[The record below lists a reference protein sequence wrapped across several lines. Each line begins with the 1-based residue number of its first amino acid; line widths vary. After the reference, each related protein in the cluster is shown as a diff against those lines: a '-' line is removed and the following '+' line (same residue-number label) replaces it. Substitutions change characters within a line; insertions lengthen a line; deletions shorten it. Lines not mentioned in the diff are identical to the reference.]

1 MSRPTITHHALAGL
15 LAAALIAAVPL
26 PAAAQSLWM
35 QRDGDHTV
43 MLEMLRPNIEDVNSE
58 LLSGAFFLSGRT
70 RVSSGISLVGELPYL
85 HHSSSFLGTDING
98 FEITVETSSSTIGN
112 PYVGMEAR
120 LGSGPAFL
128 EVGGRPPLASNE
140 ENYYGEPNA
149 VLTGFLSDVTR
160 MGAFLPD
167 VASLQ
172 VGINLR
178 EVTDSKI
185 AYRARLSPTVL
196 IPTEGNG
203 LDPELF
209 AMYSFQIG
217 YHGSLARIGAGMS
230 GQALVTEDYG
240 NLGSRTRNRLEVHA
254 DFLPGPI
261 RPGLDFQLPMG
272 SEASLV
278 PVVVGASVS
287 WTR

>member
-1 MSRPTITHHALAGL
+1 MSRSTFALHALAGI
-15 LAAALIAAVPL
+15 LAAALGTAVST

-43 MLEMLRPNIEDVNSE
+43 LLELLRPNIEEVNSE

-85 HHSSSFLGTDING
+85 RHASSFMGTDMDGN
-98 FEITVETSSSTIGN
+98 EVMVELSSSTIGN

-128 EVGGRPPLASNE
+128 EVGGRPPFASDE
-140 ENYYGEPNA
+140 EPDEDPDA

-167 VASLQ
+167 VASIQ

-178 EVTDSKI
+178 EVTESKL
-185 AYRARLSPTVL
+185 AYRVRLSPMVA
-196 IPTEGNG
+196 IPSQSGA
-203 LDPELF
+203 DPELF

-217 YHGSLARIGAGMS
+217 YHGSLARMGAGMS
-230 GQALVTEDYG
+230 GQALVTEDFG
-240 NLGSRTRNRLEVHA
+240 NLGNRTRNHLEIHA
-254 DFLPGPI
+254 DFLPGAI
-261 RPGLDFQLPMG
+261 RPGLDVQLPFG

>member
-1 MSRPTITHHALAGL
+1 MSRPTITHRALAGL
-15 LAAALIAAVPL
+15 LAAALIAAAPL

-43 MLEMLRPNIEDVNSE
+43 MLEMLRPSIEDVDSDV
-58 LLSGAFFLSGRT
+58 LSGVFFLSGRT
-70 RVSSGISLVGELPYL
+70 KVSSGISLVGELPYL
-85 HHSSSFLGTDING
+85 RHASSYMGTDING
-98 FEITVETSSSTIGN
+98 FEVMVEVSSSTIGN

-120 LGSGPAFL
+120 LGSGPVFL
-128 EVGGRPPLASNE
+128 EVGGRPPLASDE
-140 ENYYGEPNA
+140 DFYEYPNA

-167 VASLQ
+167 FASIQ
-172 VGINLR
+172 TGINLR

-196 IPTEGNG
+196 IPTGGNG

-217 YHGSLARIGAGMS
+217 YQGSLARVGAGMS

-240 NLGSRTRNRLEVHA
+240 NLGSRTRNRLEIHA
-254 DFLPGPI
+254 DFLPGAI
-261 RPGLDFQLPMG
+261 RPGFDVQVPFG
-272 SEASLV
+272 SEAELV